1 MIRRLVTL
9 VAVAAA
15 LTACSNSSNSS
26 GNKPSNGGGDP
37 VAWAEKVCKS
47 VESQLATMAQ
57 SPNIDPNDPK
67 QAKESLLAYLGSFA
81 TALDR
86 IAGGIKDAGNPP
98 VADGSQVVDKV
109 TNAMQDA
116 KKSVEDARANLE
128 KASVTD
134 PQSFQQAY
142 TKVGE
147 DMSKVSNM
155 EDPTKD
161 LKANKELNDAFG
173 KAPTCMKLDASGPS
187 TPPTT

>member
-1 MIRRLVTL
+1 MIRRLVALTAL
-9 VAVAAA
+9 AVA
-15 LTACSNSSNSS
+15 LTACSNSSDSS
-26 GNKPSNGGGDP
+26 KAPTGGDP

-67 QAKESLLAYLGSFA
+67 QAKESLLAYLGNFA
-81 TALDR
+81 AALDR
-86 IAGGIKDAGNPP
+86 IAGGIKDAGSPP

-109 TNAMQDA
+109 TKAMQDA
-116 KKSVEDARANLE
+116 KKSVDDARDNLQ
-128 KASVTD
+128 KASVSD
-134 PQSFQQAY
+134 PASFQQAY

-173 KAPTCMKLDASGPS
+173 KAPTCKKLDATGPS
-187 TPPTT
+187 TPPST